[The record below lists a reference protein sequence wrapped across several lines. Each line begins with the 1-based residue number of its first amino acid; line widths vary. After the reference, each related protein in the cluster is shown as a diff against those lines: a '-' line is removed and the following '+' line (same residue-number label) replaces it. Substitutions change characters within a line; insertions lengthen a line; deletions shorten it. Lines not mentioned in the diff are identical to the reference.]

1 MGRHPSQHKA
11 RQKAADARGEE
22 GMIGDRRT
30 ILRLLT
36 AAFVL
41 AHPMAAAAQ
50 NYPSRPIRLIVP
62 YPAGGPTDV
71 VARILA
77 NGLSAKLHA
86 SVVVENRPGGAA
98 GTVGGRVVVSAEPD
112 GYTLLLSQIGSL
124 TIAPSLYKLDYD
136 PLRDLTPVAIAAVSP
151 EILTVNPAV
160 PADSLAE
167 FLTYAKVNPGK
178 LNFGSPGTGTL
189 PHIIG
194 EQLQLATGIKI
205 THVPYRGAAPA
216 VTDLLA
222 GRVQLMI
229 DSTSVLLSHIVSG
242 KLRGLA
248 ITSEHRLAEMP
259 NVPTFAE
266 AGYPQLTESLWTGL
280 MAPAGTP
287 APIVATLNAAVN
299 DVLKAPEVQQAYKR
313 LEVDAKIV
321 SPDEFKT
328 FMAAETK
335 KWAQVIK
342 AAGIKG
348 E

>member
-1 MGRHPSQHKA
+1 
-11 RQKAADARGEE
+11 
-22 GMIGDRRT
+22 MITKNRRAV
-30 ILRLLT
+30 LGLLSTSLLLPQSIAT
-36 AAFVL
+36 AA
-41 AHPMAAAAQ
+41 Q
-50 NYPSRPIRLIVP
+50 TYPNRPIRLIVP

-77 NGLSAKLHA
+77 NSLSEKLHQ

-136 PLRDLTPVAIAAVSP
+136 PLRDLAPVAIVAVTP

-160 PADSLAE
+160 PANSLAE
-167 FLTYAKVNPGK
+167 FLAYAKANPGK

-229 DSTSVLLSHIVSG
+229 DSTSVLLTHIVSG

-248 ITSEHRLAEMP
+248 ITSGRRIPQMP

-280 MAPAGTP
+280 MTPAGTP
-287 APIVATLNAAVN
+287 APIVATLNAATN
-299 DVLKAPEVQQAYKR
+299 DVLKTPEVEQAYAR
-313 LEVDAKIV
+313 LEIETQIV
-321 SPDEFKT
+321 SPDAFKT
-328 FMAAETK
+328 FLAAETR

>member
-1 MGRHPSQHKA
+1 
-11 RQKAADARGEE
+11 
-22 GMIGDRRT
+22 MIMDRRAVVG
-30 ILRLLT
+30 LL
-36 AAFVL
+36 AALPL
-41 AHPMAAAAQ
+41 ALPGAAAAQ

-71 VARILA
+71 VARIVA
-77 NGLSAKLHA
+77 NGLSAKLKQ

-98 GTVGGRVVVSAEPD
+98 GTVGGRIVVSADPD
-112 GYTLLLSQIGSL
+112 GYTLLVSQVGSL

-136 PLRDLTPVAIAAVSP
+136 TLRDLVPIATVAVSP

-160 PADSLAE
+160 PANSLAE
-167 FLTYAKVNPGK
+167 FVAYAKANPGK

-194 EQLQLATGIKI
+194 EQLQLATGTKI

-229 DSTSVLLSHIVSG
+229 DSTSVLLTHIVSG

-248 ITSEHRLAEMP
+248 ITSERRIPQLP
-259 NVPTFAE
+259 DLPTFAE

-280 MAPAGTP
+280 LAPAGTP
-287 APIVATLNAAVN
+287 AAIVATLSAAIN
-299 DVLKAPEVQQAYKR
+299 EVLKTPEVQQAYAR
-313 LEVDAKIV
+313 LEVETQTMT
-321 SPDEFKT
+321 PDQFKA

-335 KWAQVIK
+335 KWAQVVT
-342 AAGIKG
+342 AAGLKG
-348 E
+348 D

>member
-1 MGRHPSQHKA
+1 
-11 RQKAADARGEE
+11 
-22 GMIGDRRT
+22 MITDRRAV
-30 ILRLLT
+30 LGLL
-36 AAFVL
+36 AALPL
-41 AHPMAAAAQ
+41 ALAGPAAAQ
-50 NYPSRPIRLIVP
+50 NYPSRPIRLVVP

-77 NGLSAKLHA
+77 NGLSAKLKQ

-112 GYTLLLSQIGSL
+112 GYTLLLSQVGSL

-136 PLRDLTPVAIAAVSP
+136 TLRDLTPIAIVAVSP
-151 EILTVNPAV
+151 EILTINPAV
-160 PADSLAE
+160 PANSLAE
-167 FLTYAKVNPGK
+167 FLAYAKANPGK

-229 DSTSVLLSHIVSG
+229 DSTSVLLTHIVSG

-248 ITSEHRLAEMP
+248 ITSERRIPQMP
-259 NVPTFAE
+259 SVPTFAE

-280 MAPAGTP
+280 LAPAGTP
-287 APIVATLNAAVN
+287 AAIVAMLNGAIN
-299 DVLKAPEVQQAYKR
+299 DVLKTPDVQQAYAR
-313 LEVDAKIV
+313 LEVENKV
-321 SPDEFKT
+321 VTPNECKT
-328 FMAAETK
+328 FMAAEAK
-335 KWAQVIK
+335 KWAQVVS

-348 E
+348 D